1 MEIVIRQEKPEDY
14 ALVYEINEIAFGQNS
29 EAKLVEA
36 LRKNK
41 DVFIPELSLIALYKG
56 EVMGHILFTKIT
68 ILTTDGQYKE
78 SLALAPMAVLPQM
91 QLKGIGSALI
101 KQGLKKARDLGFTS
115 VIVLGHPAYYTK
127 FGFTSASYYG
137 IRPPFEVPENAF
149 MAIELIEGALK
160 ESEGV
165 VYYSKEFENV

>member
-1 MEIVIRQEKPEDY
+1 MEIVIRKEKPEDY
-14 ALVYEINEIAFGQNS
+14 ALVYELNEKAFGQNS

-41 DVFIPELSLIALYKG
+41 DVFVPELSLIALCKG

-127 FGFTSASYYG
+127 FGFTPASYYG

-160 ESEGV
+160 KSEGV